1 MKIVRK
7 MKYSDEVMKS
17 FYQQMGKL
25 FYAIA
30 AADKTVRKEEL
41 EALKK
46 LVRSEWL
53 KLDETY
59 DEFGSD
65 SAYQIEIVFDWL
77 TENEWDM
84 EDTISGLKDFREVH
98 PSLFTDRVN
107 TLIIKTASA
116 IADSFQG
123 KNKSELTILTQ
134 LGSILSS

>member
-1 MKIVRK
+1 
-7 MKYSDEVMKS
+7 MKYSDKVMKS

-30 AADKTVRKEEL
+30 AADKTVREEEL

-84 EDTISGLKDFREVH
+84 EDAISGLKGFREVH
-98 PSLFTDRVN
+98 PGLFTDQINR
-107 TLIIKTASA
+107 LILKTASA
-116 IADSFQG
+116 VADSFNG

-134 LGSILSS
+134 LRSVLSS

>member
-1 MKIVRK
+1 
-7 MKYSDEVMKS
+7 MKYSDKVMKS

-30 AADKTVRKEEL
+30 AADKTVREEEL

-53 KLDETY
+53 ALDETY

-84 EDTISGLKDFREVH
+84 EDAISGLKGFREVH
-98 PSLFTDRVN
+98 PGLFTDQINR
-107 TLIIKTASA
+107 LILKTASA
-116 IADSFQG
+116 VADSFNG

-134 LGSILSS
+134 LRSVLSS